1 MRESWRVS
9 EWLNA
14 TWAATKCTCL
24 HGTFKSFAIREVEE
38 PLSTDT
44 LSTRNYNRS
53 IGKLTRLGRNHTMHF
68 LIPDSLNSLSF
79 PSFLFFSFVSSHLS
93 LSLFLFHYH
102 FYTRTTVRLRGAT
115 NRISKEVLFVERN
128 ECTKVILRN
137 IQEN

>member
-1 MRESWRVS
+1 MRHPVCERILN

-53 IGKLTRLGRNHTMHF
+53 IGKLTRLGRNHTLYF
-68 LIPDSLNSLSF
+68 LIPDSLNSLL
-79 PSFLFFSFVSSHLS
+79 LFFFFFFVCLFSS
-93 LSLFLFHYH
+93 LSFFFRYH
-102 FYTRTTVRLRGAT
+102 FYTRTTVRLLGAT
-115 NRISKEVLFVERN
+115 NRISKEVPCNERCSTIKIN
-128 ECTKVILRN
+128 YKI
-137 IQEN
+137 

>member
-1 MRESWRVS
+1 MRHPVCERILN

-53 IGKLTRLGRNHTMHF
+53 IGKLTRLGRNHTLYF
-68 LIPDSLNSLSF
+68 LIPDSLNSLLLSF
-79 PSFLFFSFVSSHLS
+79 FFFSFVFSHLS
-93 LSLFLFHYH
+93 LSSSV
-102 FYTRTTVRLRGAT
+102 T
-115 NRISKEVLFVERN
+115 ISIHASLFVYWVQRIGSVKKF
-128 ECTKVILRN
+128 CSL
-137 IQEN
+137 

>member
-1 MRESWRVS
+1 MRHPVCERILN

-53 IGKLTRLGRNHTMHF
+53 IGKLTRLGRNHTLYF
-68 LIPDSLNSLSF
+68 LIPDSLNSLLLSF
-79 PSFLFFSFVSSHLS
+79 FLFFSFVSSHLS
-93 LSLFLFHYH
+93 LSSS
-102 FYTRTTVRLRGAT
+102 VI
-115 NRISKEVLFVERN
+115 ISIHAPLFVYWVQRIGSVKKL
-128 ECTKVILRN
+128 CSL
-137 IQEN
+137 

>member
-1 MRESWRVS
+1 MRHPVCERILN

-53 IGKLTRLGRNHTMHF
+53 IGKLTRLGRNHTLYF
-68 LIPDSLNSLSF
+68 LIPDSLNSLLLSF
-79 PSFLFFSFVSSHLS
+79 FFFSFVSSHLS
-93 LSLFLFHYH
+93 LSSSV
-102 FYTRTTVRLRGAT
+102 TISRTTVRLLGAT
-115 NRISKEVLFVERN
+115 NRISKEVLLLVMKNVR
-128 ECTKVILRN
+128 
-137 IQEN
+137 Q